1 MQKIKNV
8 FLIFPLMQIKR
19 KENQNK
25 NNLILLLLL
34 YSLYVWEFGLYFCS
48 RRKMFYKNMIMTSVR
63 YLTDVRNSIK
73 RLFKSEW
80 RARKTRKYTKK
91 IYIMAFSSAQSFC
104 DVFLLCIIVFVRF
117 IALFFIP
124 IVVLSLSLSSHLVTR
139 KIYNL

>member
-8 FLIFPLMQIKR
+8 FLTFPLMQIKR
-19 KENQNK
+19 KEKQNK
-25 NNLILLLLL
+25 NNLILLFLLL
-34 YSLYVWEFGLYFCS
+34 LWSLYVLEFGLYFCS

-91 IYIMAFSSAQSFC
+91 IYNGIFFSAEFC

-117 IALFFIP
+117 IALFFKP
-124 IVVLSLSLSSHLVTR
+124 IVFLSLLFSVGHE
-139 KIYNL
+139 KNL